1 MYFFDRFIVSFFVTY
16 KFFVSRK
23 YVDGE
28 NRFIRERK
36 MNLKEYI
43 TYIIVRRGN
52 TDYSEALRYFTGML
66 RNDFQ
71 TITRQ
76 AIGKQRK
83 YLLPELYSGRFLS
96 ASALFQFRL

>member
-1 MYFFDRFIVSFFVTY
+1 MYFFDRFLVNFFTIY
-16 KFFVSRK
+16 RFFVSRK

-43 TYIIVRRGN
+43 TYVIIQRGN
-52 TDYSEALRYFTGML
+52 TNYSEALRYFKRIL
-66 RNDFQ
+66 RKDFE
-71 TITRQ
+71 TITPQ

-83 YLLPELYSGRFLS
+83 FLLPNVYLDLSERFIDE
-96 ASALFQFRL
+96 